1 MGVYLVMTTL
11 GDDNI
16 RRVLADPPLIWS
28 VVAPDKPELVDRER
42 ARPRGLLARLFGRK
56 PAPAD
61 PFPLWL
67 SDGEGKQLD
76 LDKAWHGIHYLLT
89 GTNFKGEF
97 PLNFLVLGGEQA
109 GRVEV
114 GYGPA
119 RLFTSARVHEI
130 AAALAPIDETSLR
143 ARFNPDE
150 MMRLAIYPSIWDRE
164 PADDDTFAY
173 CAEFYSEM
181 KAFVADTASRGLGL
195 VITVR

>member
-1 MGVYLVMTTL
+1 MTTL

-76 LDKAWHGIHYLLT
+76 LDKAWHGIHFLLCGDAWEGDLPLGFIVSS
-89 GTNFKGEF
+89 GTPIGDED
-97 PLNFLVLGGEQA
+97 
-109 GRVEV
+109 V

-119 RLFTSARVHEI
+119 RAFSSEQVTEI
-130 AAALAPIDETSLR
+130 AEALDAITPESLK
-143 ARFNPDE
+143 ARFDRAAFEENG
-150 MMRLAIYPSIWDRE
+150 IYPNVWDE
-164 PADDDTFAY
+164 SPDDCFDQY
-173 CAEFYSEM
+173 LLVYYSEL
-181 KAFVADTASRGLGL
+181 KKFVQMANAAGKGIL
-195 VITVR
+195 VYLN

>member
-1 MGVYLVMTTL
+1 MNTL

-28 VVAPDKPELVDRER
+28 VVAPDEPGRVGRER
-42 ARPRGLLARLFGRK
+42 KRPRGLLARLFGRK

-67 SDGEGKQLD
+67 PDGEGKRMD

-89 GTNFKGEF
+89 GTSFKGGF
-97 PLNFLVLGGEQA
+97 PLNFLVLGGEQL
-109 GRVEV
+109 GHVEV

-119 RLFTSARVHEI
+119 RVFTSAQVREI

-143 ARFNPDE
+143 DRFNPDE
-150 MMRLAIYPSIWDRE
+150 MMKLAIYPAIWDRD

-181 KAFVADTASRGLGL
+181 KAFVADAAERGVGL
-195 VITVR
+195 VVSVT